1 MRLSG
6 DPPKCAHCGIGDFRV
21 LQVDHINAGGQED
34 RRRLGGYDSML
45 KHIMEL
51 PIEEAKKEY
60 QVLCANCNI
69 IKRFEKRES
78 GISAWDSEFTP
89 QERAR

>member
-1 MRLSG
+1 M
-6 DPPKCAHCGIGDFRV
+6 HCGMEDVRV

-34 RRRLGGYDSML
+34 RRKLGGYIPML

-51 PIEEAKKEY
+51 PIEEAKAKY

-69 IKRFEKRES
+69 IKRFE
-78 GISAWDSEFTP
+78 SAEAGKSIWE
-89 QERAR
+89 